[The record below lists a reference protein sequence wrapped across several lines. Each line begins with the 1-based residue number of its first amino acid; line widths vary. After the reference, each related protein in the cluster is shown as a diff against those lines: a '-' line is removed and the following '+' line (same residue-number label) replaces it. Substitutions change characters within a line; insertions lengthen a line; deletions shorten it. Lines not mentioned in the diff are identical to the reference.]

1 MENVKN
7 YCMYLPLFHCS
18 ENTLHSTQLI
28 KITEKKHET

>member
-1 MENVKN
+1 MENVKKTIA
-7 YCMYLPLFHCS
+7 CTFHSS